1 MDHIRNFSI
10 IAHIDHGK
18 STLADRILEVTG
30 AVDPKKMQAQ
40 MLDSMDL
47 ERERGITIKAQ
58 AVRVEYEAAG
68 GETYHLHLIDT
79 PGHVDFSY
87 EVSRSL
93 AACEGALL
101 VVDAAQGVEAQTVAN
116 TYLAIENGLELIP
129 VINKVDLPG
138 AEPDRVAA
146 EIADLLGG
154 DPEEALRISAK
165 TGEGVVEV
173 LEAIVER
180 IPAPKGDAAAGKI
193 RVEGAIFKVPR
204 DTERVCPGGIA
215 TMMAYL
221 LYYLTLRGIQGDR
234 YRIDITLSK
243 NALFHLTTQGATRIY
258 RMDKNYATQVV
269 NITVGE
275 GCYFEFIP
283 DQIIPYRDSRFYQK
297 VMLNVHDN
305 ATMVYSELLVPGRVA
320 SGESFD
326 YDICY
331 LKTIAKNQDG
341 ELRFI
346 DIAILE
352 PKKRLLKNSG
362 VLENFDVVGTVY
374 ILAPANHIKEL
385 NSLINSMIESYPKVY
400 GGATILPNTP
410 E

>member
-1 MDHIRNFSI
+1 MDNISFFVPDDIPPEVLAYGSNLSQLGVGS
-10 IAHIDHGK
+10 AGK
-18 STLADRILEVTG
+18 LGAITLR
-30 AVDPKKMQAQ
+30 
-40 MLDSMDL
+40 
-47 ERERGITIKAQ
+47 
-58 AVRVEYEAAG
+58 
-68 GETYHLHLIDT
+68 
-79 PGHVDFSY
+79 
-87 EVSRSL
+87 
-93 AACEGALL
+93 
-101 VVDAAQGVEAQTVAN
+101 
-116 TYLAIENGLELIP
+116 LEL
-129 VINKVDLPG
+129 
-138 AEPDRVAA
+138 
-146 EIADLLGG
+146 
-154 DPEEALRISAK
+154 DPQRQK
-165 TGEGVVEV
+165 TV
-173 LEAIVER
+173 LKEQYS
-180 IPAPKGDAAAGKI
+180 
-193 RVEGAIFKVPR
+193 KVPLY
-204 DTERVCPGGIA
+204 TQRVLYLEESLPS
-215 TMMAYL
+215 MAYL
-221 LYYLTLRGIQGDR
+221 FVISPSGGILQGDR
-234 YRIDITLSK
+234 YRMDITLSK

-297 VMLNVHDN
+297 VLLNVHDN

-331 LKTIAKNQDG
+331 LKTNARNQDG

-352 PKKRLLKNSG
+352 PKKRILKNSG

-400 GGATILPNTP
+400 GGATILPNSSGVMVRLLGPFASDVRDVIIEVTRITRKEILDAP
-410 E
+410 FSRIRKG

>member
-1 MDHIRNFSI
+1 MDSI
-10 IAHIDHGK
+10 SFFVPD
-18 STLADRILEVTG
+18 D
-30 AVDPKKMQAQ
+30 
-40 MLDSMDL
+40 
-47 ERERGITIKAQ
+47 
-58 AVRVEYEAAG
+58 
-68 GETYHLHLIDT
+68 
-79 PGHVDFSY
+79 
-87 EVSRSL
+87 
-93 AACEGALL
+93 
-101 VVDAAQGVEAQTVAN
+101 
-116 TYLAIENGLELIP
+116 IP
-129 VINKVDLPG
+129 P
-138 AEPDRVAA
+138 
-146 EIADLLGG
+146 
-154 DPEEALRISAK
+154 
-165 TGEGVVEV
+165 EV
-173 LEAIVER
+173 LEYGSNLSQLAV
-180 IPAPKGDAAAGKI
+180 GSAGKL
-193 RVEGAIFKVPR
+193 GAIILKLELEPQRQKTVLKEQYSKVPLY
-204 DTERVCPGGIA
+204 TQRVLYLEESLPS
-215 TMMAYL
+215 MAYL
-221 LYYLTLRGIQGDR
+221 YIISPSGGVLQGDR
-234 YRIDITLSK
+234 YRIDITLSN

-283 DQIIPYRDSRFYQK
+283 DQIIPYRNSRFYQK

-341 ELRFI
+341 GLRFI

-400 GGATILPNTP
+400 GGATILPNSSGVMVRLLGPFASDVRDVIIEVVRITRKEILHAP
-410 E
+410 FSRIRKG